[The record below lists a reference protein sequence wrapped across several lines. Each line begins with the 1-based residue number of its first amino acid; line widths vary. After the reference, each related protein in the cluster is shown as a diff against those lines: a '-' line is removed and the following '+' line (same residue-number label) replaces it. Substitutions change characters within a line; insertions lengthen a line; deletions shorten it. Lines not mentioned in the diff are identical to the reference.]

1 MKTEPVNIRPTFRNF
16 IAQPFVGLFLALAI
30 SSVTAATKSEAQI
43 TQPDVLL
50 LVSERNAET
59 VAAAVDRY
67 HSTHPNKKHCIQAR
81 SSEQLLAMQPAQ
93 MTALLSNSKQI
104 VAAGLF
110 GPVVDQLEA
119 VMKRSNP
126 KSPSTFIF
134 NSDHRLVALS
144 HQHGKYFFQQPAL
157 LKTLSATKYTDNF
170 QGELTDLLKR
180 HPAQKE
186 WIQAQAF
193 WKAGGSDNV
202 YRLLNWVLNDAK
214 QQVKPRAR
222 LRWFNLNKQDVLQ
235 EAAKPIQRKDRST
248 VVILDHAGGD
258 RPADRHVLQ
267 TICNTLLAQKL
278 HCVVALAYWGEAG
291 VEALTT
297 LRAQQDQLS
306 AIIMLQDFVVGGGEG
321 REAATAQFKSLNV
334 PVLKAIKS
342 RDRSEQ
348 ERRLSPDG
356 LSSEK
361 VYYQIAMPELQG
373 ASQPLVVASAGKTID
388 HSASGIRIRPIAV
401 VKSIVGKL
409 VSRISGWQD
418 LHRLKNADKKIA
430 VIYYNHPPGRHNIG
444 ADNLDVPATL
454 WELLNRLKAQGYNT
468 GSLPTSQD
476 ALLDLL
482 QEKGVNLPNN
492 YDELE
497 AMAPKITNVD
507 TTTYTKY
514 FKSLPTSIQKEME
527 FGPFGYLHEQLQA
540 ATTAKLIGQ
549 AAETLKHTHQEMLH
563 LLEGVD
569 HPARARAL
577 ALLAQL
583 EKNYQAC
590 FVKATSACW
599 QQSFKIVQALQGT
612 GIEGLSGW
620 GKAPGKVMVH
630 KNELLLPGLQFGN
643 VFLGPQPPRG
653 WEINEELLH
662 ANLAFPP
669 PHQYLAFYHY
679 LKDTFKADALVHIG
693 RHSTYEFLPRRS
705 VGLLEDD
712 YSMIIAGNIPSI
724 YPYIVD
730 GVGEGIQAKRRGLAV
745 MVDHL
750 TPPLEHTPLY
760 DDLLQLR
767 QLIESF
773 EANHDTDN
781 SALRARLVKQ
791 IREKVDM
798 LELRDEL
805 AESMSAELTVM
816 GISFEEVDDD
826 MMVHEVGH
834 YLTNLQERFMPL
846 GLHIF
851 GKDWDDKAL
860 NMMLTSMDPET
871 KTQKQQWRTALKVSP
886 SREMASLF
894 NALEGGFVEPGKGND
909 PIRSPQSIPTG
920 RNFFALDSSLI
931 PSATA
936 WQLGSE
942 MAVDAR
948 KNNAQNPDKSEAL
961 ILWASD
967 VVRDEGVMIA
977 FGLNMLGVEP
987 HWNSRGLLKGLKL
1000 QKLDGNRVR
1009 RNIIF
1014 TTSGLFRDLY
1024 AQQMLLLDEAVL
1036 LAVSASGNI
1045 IVKDYPALT
1054 LSLQSAL
1061 SPLENVVMG
1070 SESLAQN
1077 QVAAHW
1083 LKQARALLAKGVTDK
1098 DAGQLATL
1106 RVFGDAQGTYGAG
1119 VNRLA
1124 ERSGAWEKRDELAK
1138 VYLRRLGH
1146 SYGSGKFGAP
1156 SQDMFKAVL
1165 SDVENTYFGRSS
1177 NLYGLI
1183 DNNDAFDY
1191 LGGLSL
1197 AVETLTDIAPNSYV
1211 INHADSKGVV
1221 TQPLKVALRQELR
1234 GRFLNPE
1241 WLKGLMNH
1249 GYAGAR
1255 TMGSE
1260 FLEYLWGWQVTNPTL
1275 VGDWAWEEVNA
1286 VYMQD
1291 RYELGLDEFLEE
1303 GHNAHVK
1310 SNMLAIM
1317 LVAIHKGFWK
1327 ADLQT
1332 TKALAEDF
1340 ATLVKAK
1347 GLPGSGHTDPD
1358 HPMLPW
1364 LKNHLSSKQWQELA
1378 AIIEQAKAP
1387 EKQAENVQALHTVA
1401 ELQEVSD
1408 NLSDETQQNVQE
1420 NNQRN
1425 PPMPW
1430 LPYMAGLLLFG
1441 IFILGFWRN
1450 KTQHV

>member
-1 MKTEPVNIRPTFRNF
+1 MNIRSILRN
-16 IAQPFVGLFLALAI
+16 FVGLSLALSVAI
-30 SSVTAATKSEAQI
+30 ALVTKATAAPVLELDAIHS
-43 TQPDVLL
+43 DVLL

-59 VAAAVDRY
+59 VAAAVDQY
-67 HSTHPNKKHCIQAR
+67 HSTHPNSNHRIQAR
-81 SSEQLLAMQPAQ
+81 SSEQLLALKPEQV
-93 MTALLSNSKQI
+93 TALLTNSKQI
-104 VAAGLF
+104 VAVGMF
-110 GPVVDQLEA
+110 GPVVDQLQA
-119 VMKRSNP
+119 GLKRDNAALRSA
-126 KSPSTFIF
+126 FIF

-144 HQHGKYFFQQPAL
+144 NLHGKRFFSQVEL
-157 LKTLSATKYTDNF
+157 LEKLSAYKYTENF
-170 QGELTDLLKR
+170 QIELAELTKR
-180 HPAQKE
+180 YPVQKE
-186 WIQAQAF
+186 WIEARAF
-193 WKAGGSDNV
+193 WQAGGSDNV
-202 YRLLNWVLNDAK
+202 YRLLNWLLNDEK
-214 QQVKPRAR
+214 SQTKPLPR
-222 LRWFNLNKQDVLQ
+222 LRWLNLNEQGALQ
-235 EAAKPIQRKDRST
+235 ETAKPEHHDDRTT
-248 VVILDHAGGD
+248 VAILDHAGGD
-258 RPADRHVLQ
+258 RTADRHVLQ
-267 TICNTLLAQKL
+267 TICDALLKQDL
-278 HCVVALAYWGEAG
+278 HCTVALAYWGEAG
-291 VEALTT
+291 VEALKA
-297 LRAQQDQLS
+297 LRERQDKLS

-321 REAATAQFKSLNV
+321 REAASEQFKELNV

-356 LSSEK
+356 LPSEK
-361 VYYQIAMPELQG
+361 VYYQVAMPELQG
-373 ASQPLVVASAGKTID
+373 ASQTLVIASAGKTID
-388 HSASGIRIRPIAV
+388 HLASGIRIKPIEV
-401 VKSIVGKL
+401 VNTMVDKL
-409 VSRISGWQD
+409 VARISGWQD
-418 LHRLKNADKKIA
+418 LHSLDNADKKVA

-444 ADNLDVPATL
+444 ADNLDVPASL
-454 WELLNRLKAQGYNT
+454 WELLNRLKAQGYNI
-468 GSLPTSQD
+468 GVLPESQD
-476 ALLDLL
+476 DLLDLL

-492 YDELE
+492 YDAL
-497 AMAPKITNVD
+497 ASMAPKIIKVD
-507 TTTYTKY
+507 IDSYQHY
-514 FKSLPTSIQKEME
+514 FESLPTSIQKEME

-540 ATTAKLIGQ
+540 AVAASLIDRAKD
-549 AAETLKHTHQEMLH
+549 TLDHTYKEMLH
-563 LLEGVD
+563 LLEGVE

-577 ALLAQL
+577 SLLQQL
-583 EKNYQAC
+583 EQNYQTC
-590 FVKATSACW
+590 FANAETACW
-599 QQSFKIVQALQGT
+599 QQSFKIVQALQTT
-612 GIEGLSGW
+612 GIEGLGGW

-630 KNELLLPGLQFGN
+630 QGELLLPGLQFGN

-679 LKDTFKADALVHIG
+679 LKDIFKADALIHVG

-712 YSMIIAGNIPSI
+712 YSLIIAGNIPGI

-750 TPPLEHTPLY
+750 TPPLKHTPLY

-773 EANHDTDN
+773 EANQDSDN
-781 SALRARLVKQ
+781 SALGARLVKQ
-791 IREKVDM
+791 IREKVDT

-805 AESMSAELTVM
+805 AESMSAELAIM
-816 GISFEEVDDD
+816 GISFDEVDDD
-826 MMVHEVGH
+826 MLVHEVGH

-851 GKDWDDKAL
+851 GQDWSDKAL
-860 NMMLTSMDPET
+860 NMMLNSMDPET
-871 KTQKQQWRTALKVSP
+871 EEQAQNWMKALQVSP
-886 SREMASLF
+886 SREMTSLL

-948 KNNAQNPDKSEAL
+948 NNNSQNPDKSEAL

-1000 QKLDGNRVR
+1000 LMLDDDRVR
-1009 RNIIF
+1009 RNMVF

-1024 AQQMLLLDEAVL
+1024 AQQMLLLEQAVL
-1036 LAVSASGNI
+1036 LAVSASGNT

-1054 LSLQSAL
+1054 QALKSAL
-1061 SPLENVVMG
+1061 SSLDNVTWG
-1070 SESLAQN
+1070 SERLEQN

-1083 LKQARALLAKGVTDK
+1083 LKQARALLAKGMSDEQEGAL
-1098 DAGQLATL
+1098 AGL

-1119 VNRLA
+1119 INRLA

-1146 SYGSGKFGAP
+1146 SYGSGYFGAP
-1156 SQDMFKAVL
+1156 SQDLFKAVL

-1197 AVETLTDIAPNSYV
+1197 AVETLTGSPPNNYV
-1211 INHADSKGVV
+1211 INHADSNGVV

-1241 WLKGLMNH
+1241 WLQGLMNH

-1260 FLEYLWGWQVTNPTL
+1260 FLEYLWGWQVTNPSL
-1275 VGDWAWEEVNA
+1275 VGDWAWEEVYA

-1291 RYELGLDEFLEE
+1291 RYELGLDTFLAE

-1317 LVAIHKGFWK
+1317 LVAIHKGFWQ
-1327 ADLQT
+1327 ADEKT
-1332 TKALAEDF
+1332 TQDLAEGFTD
-1340 ATLVKAK
+1340 LVKAN
-1347 GLPGSGHTDPD
+1347 GLPGSGHTDPE

-1364 LKNHLSSKQWQELA
+1364 LENHLSPEQWQALSDV
-1378 AIIEQAKAP
+1378 IEKAKDP
-1387 EKQAENVQALHTVA
+1387 QEQDESVKDLHTVT
-1401 ELQEVSD
+1401 ELQEISEKIV
-1408 NLSDETQQNVQE
+1408 QNEQE
-1420 NNQRN
+1420 NSEGENFV
-1425 PPMPW
+1425 PW
-1430 LPYMAGLLLFG
+1430 LPYVTGLFLFC
-1441 IFILGFWRN
+1441 IFITGFWRN
-1450 KTQHV
+1450 WKQHA